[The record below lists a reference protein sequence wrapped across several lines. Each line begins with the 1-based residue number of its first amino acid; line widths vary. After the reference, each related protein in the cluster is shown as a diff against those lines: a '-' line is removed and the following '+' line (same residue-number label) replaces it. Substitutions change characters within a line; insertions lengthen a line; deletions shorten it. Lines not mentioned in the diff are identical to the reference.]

1 MNDFM
6 NVLLSSIPRALPTRR
21 LDRMCR
27 RNPATMWPPH
37 DKDTCS
43 CAVSIDGEARRR
55 ALVEGVLDELRA
67 KLRRFDPWDLA
78 ELRAIVE
85 HELERRGPL
94 ARRRNDRGS

>member
-1 MNDFM
+1 MSDLSEL
-6 NVLLSSIPRALPTRR
+6 VLELIERRRPTRR

-43 CAVSIDGEARRR
+43 CAVYLDGEARRQ
-55 ALVEGVLDELRA
+55 AHVAGVLDELRV
-67 KLRRFDPWDLA
+67 KLPRFDPWDLA

-94 ARRRNDRGS
+94 ARR